1 MLRQVFKFLL
11 VLAIFSAVGGLSA
24 FFTLSF
30 FIKSEET
37 VIVPELTGRDA
48 ISVLQL
54 LSGLELNTRVRGF
67 EYHDA
72 IPKNH
77 VVHQT
82 PEAGRTIK
90 KGRDV
95 SLVISRGTP
104 TVTLPDLKRRDLSQ
118 AHIILEENGLV
129 VGNKSFVYSA
139 GTMRHTVLAQYPA
152 PGKTVDRARPV
163 DLLVS
168 RGPRPAGFQMPD
180 LTGRFLDETMQVLHP
195 YKLLL
200 DAVKTVYDKTKPENT
215 VLRQEPPAGH
225 YVEESQKVKL
235 VVNRKEKDDEMR
247 PAHAD
252 RLFTYRLPH
261 GYLKQHVR
269 LEMTLYGMTVT
280 IYDELMQPGKEI
292 WALVPEHAQAAL
304 FLYLNDELV
313 ESRVY

>member
-1 MLRQVFKFLL
+1 MLRQVIKFLFVL
-11 VLAIFSAVGGLSA
+11 VIFSVVAGLSA

-30 FIKSEET
+30 FIKSEES
-37 VIVPELTGRDA
+37 VVVPELTGKEA
-48 ISVLQL
+48 VSVLQL
-54 LSGLELNTRVRGF
+54 LSGLDLNTRVRGF

-77 VVHQT
+77 VIHQT

-95 SLVISRGTP
+95 SLVISKGTS
-104 TVTLPDLKRRDLSQ
+104 TVTLPDLKGRDLSR
-118 AHIILEENGLV
+118 AGIILEENGLA
-129 VGNKSFVYSA
+129 VGNKSFVYASG
-139 GTMRHTVLAQYPA
+139 GTRHTVLAQYPT
-152 PGKTVDRARPV
+152 PGKHVDRSSPV

-168 RGPRPAGFQMPD
+168 RGPRPAAFSMPD
-180 LTGRFLDETMQVLHP
+180 LTGRFLDETMQIMDPH
-195 YKLLL
+195 KLLL
-200 DAVKTVYDKTKPENT
+200 DAVTTVYDKSKPENT

-235 VVNRKEKDDEMR
+235 VVNRKPKSEKSG
-247 PAHAD
+247 PAHTD

-280 IYDELMQPGKEI
+280 IYDELMKPGREI
-292 WALVPEHAQAAL
+292 WALVPEHSQAVL